1 MLLCGL
7 AVRLAPG
14 VVVRQQPGSKRRRLP
29 GLAVRPG
36 AIRQARAEAGLSLAQ
51 VASGEIS
58 RTAVFLAETGKTRP
72 TLRTG
77 KPVEYF
83 LEDSEAAMIKRL
95 DLDLRRSLA
104 AAEKFAELQV
114 AASAAKAEAIDPLDR
129 AWAAFFLGQAYY
141 RLVKPHPALEQ
152 LREARETFERS
163 GDLWMVVDCTDQI
176 AGALSLLEDRA
187 ALGIAESNLEACR
200 RLRPANRALEARV
213 IGRLGSI
220 HLVLHNWSK
229 AVEYY
234 SEAVDVAGELKDL
247 SRLGKMYGNLGG
259 AYEHLGDLA
268 RARAYSQKSI
278 AIHEL
283 LHDQI
288 SVAVAE
294 NNLGLVLMRQG
305 ELDQARQ
312 HLDRALRLYDE
323 AGVELGKGHL
333 LLSLAEL
340 ALNGRD
346 PDGARRFS
354 VMATDVAHR
363 HNEPGVAGKA
373 HEIMGQAAEMSGNFK
388 LADTEFQTAISML
401 ERSSHLTEHLVACLA
416 IYAQVLEARGDAVGA
431 LELLKRAIG
440 ATRPELAPP
449 AAAQEQEEAKSSA

>member
-1 MLLCGL
+1 M
-7 AVRLAPG
+7 
-14 VVVRQQPGSKRRRLP
+14 
-29 GLAVRPG
+29 
-36 AIRQARAEAGLSLAQ
+36 
-51 VASGEIS
+51 S

-72 TLRTG
+72 TLPTVQLIAARTG

-83 LEDSEAAMIKRL
+83 LEDGESALIKRL
-95 DLDLRRSLA
+95 DLDKLRGLA
-104 AAEKFAELQV
+104 AAEKFADLAV
-114 AASAAKAEAIDPLDR
+114 AAAQAKAEAVDPLDR

-141 RLVKPHPALEQ
+141 RTMNPHAALEQ

-187 ALGIAESNLEACR
+187 ALGIAEANLEACR

-213 IGRLGSI
+213 VGRLGAI
-220 HLVLHNWSK
+220 HFVLHNWSR

-234 SEAVDVAGELKDL
+234 SEAVEVAGELKDL
-247 SRLGKMYGNLGG
+247 SRVGKMYGNLGG
-259 AYEHLGDLA
+259 AYEHLGDLQ
-268 RARAYSQKSI
+268 RARSYSQKSI

-283 LHDQI
+283 LNDQI

-294 NNLGLVLMRQG
+294 NNLGLVLMKQG
-305 ELDQARQ
+305 DLDQARE
-312 HLDRALRLYDE
+312 HLDRALRIYED

-340 ALNGRD
+340 ELNGRD

-354 VMATDVAHR
+354 LMARDLAMT
-363 HNEPGVAGKA
+363 HNESGIVGKA
-373 HEIMGQAAEMSGNFK
+373 HEIMGQAAEMSGNFD
-388 LADTEFQTAISML
+388 LADREFESAIAVL
-401 ERSSHLTEHLVACLA
+401 ERNDHLTEHLVACLA
-416 IYAQVLEARGDAVGA
+416 IYAQVLEARGDAAGA

-440 ATRPELAPP
+440 ATRPDFAPP
-449 AAAQEQEEAKSSA
+449 SIAPLKKEAQSSA

>member
-1 MLLCGL
+1 M
-7 AVRLAPG
+7 
-14 VVVRQQPGSKRRRLP
+14 VVRQQPGSRRRRLP

-36 AIRQARAEAGLSLAQ
+36 AIKQARAEAGLSLAQ
-51 VASGEIS
+51 VASGEVS

-72 TLRTG
+72 TLPTIQLIAARTG

-83 LEDSEAAMIKRL
+83 LEDSEAALIKRL
-95 DLDLRRSLA
+95 DLDKLRGLA
-104 AAEKFAELQV
+104 AAERFSELQA
-114 AASAAKAEAIDPLDR
+114 AASAAKVEAVDPLDR

-141 RLVKPHPALEQ
+141 RLSKPHPALDE
-152 LREARETFERS
+152 LREARDTFQRA
-163 GDLWMVVDCTDQI
+163 GDHWMVVDCTDQI

-234 SEAVDVAGELKDL
+234 SEAVEVAGELKDL

-283 LHDQI
+283 LNDQI
-288 SVAVAE
+288 SVATAE

-305 ELDQARQ
+305 ELAQARE

-340 ALNGRD
+340 ELNGRD
-346 PDGARRFS
+346 PEGARRFS
-354 VMATDVAHR
+354 LMARDVGHR
-363 HNEPGVAGKA
+363 HNEPGVVGKA

-388 LADTEFQTAISML
+388 LADSEFQAAISVL
-401 ERSSHLTEHLVACLA
+401 ERSKHLTEHLVACLA

-440 ATRPELAPP
+440 ATRPELAPR
-449 AAAQEQEEAKSSA
+449 AAEQEQEEAQTSA

>member
-1 MLLCGL
+1 M
-7 AVRLAPG
+7 
-14 VVVRQQPGSKRRRLP
+14 
-29 GLAVRPG
+29 
-36 AIRQARAEAGLSLAQ
+36 SLAQ
-51 VASGEIS
+51 VASGEVS

-72 TLRTG
+72 TLPTIQLIAARTG

-83 LEDSEAAMIKRL
+83 LEDSEVVHIKRP
-95 DLDLRRSLA
+95 DLDKLRGLA
-104 AAEKFAELQV
+104 AAEKFADLQA
-114 AASAAKAEAIDPLDR
+114 AASAAKAEAVDPLDR
-129 AWAAFFLGQAYY
+129 AWTAFFLGQAYF
-141 RLVKPHPALEQ
+141 RLANPHPALDE
-152 LREARETFERS
+152 LREARDTFQRS
-163 GDLWMVVDCTDQI
+163 GDQWMVVDCTDLI

-283 LHDQI
+283 LNDQI
-288 SVAVAE
+288 SVARAE

-305 ELDQARQ
+305 ELDQARE

-323 AGVELGKGHL
+323 AGVEVGKGHL
-333 LLSLAEL
+333 VAFNSL
-340 ALNGRD
+340 NYGR
-346 PDGARRFS
+346 
-354 VMATDVAHR
+354 
-363 HNEPGVAGKA
+363 
-373 HEIMGQAAEMSGNFK
+373 FK
-388 LADTEFQTAISML
+388 LAAATVDFSGSR
-401 ERSSHLTEHLVACLA
+401 RSST
-416 IYAQVLEARGDAVGA
+416 QRS
-431 LELLKRAIG
+431 
-440 ATRPELAPP
+440 TRRP
-449 AAAQEQEEAKSSA
+449 